1 MTSSTSDDN
10 SVLLVHAYLD
20 GELDPA
26 NALEIEQRMSTDPAL
41 AAEGE
46 RVKALTQKRKAQND
60 QKILANQVLS
70 DVDKALAAFEIQKKR
85 VELYRTGVLAKIDDI
100 LNLTEFSLKAGEGSS
115 LDLLDAIRTRRETLR
130 HRRCQNDRPEGIA
143 DVIHPDAGVL
153 IGGED
158 QPRAL
163 E

>member
-46 RVKALTQKRKAQND
+46 RVKALQQ
-60 QKILANQVLS
+60 
-70 DVDKALAAFEIQKKR
+70 
-85 VELYRTGVLAKIDDI
+85 
-100 LNLTEFSLKAGEGSS
+100 
-115 LDLLDAIRTRRETLR
+115 
-130 HRRCQNDRPEGIA
+130 
-143 DVIHPDAGVL
+143 L
-153 IGGED
+153 IS
-158 QPRAL
+158 
-163 E
+163 